1 MCIMIN
7 MQSNNYIM
15 VQIWYIWRPIM
26 VPTYV
31 KTGFC
36 PDEIEKIDNL
46 VAKGFGKSKSD
57 FVRKATNEYIARIT
71 SKME

>member
-1 MCIMIN
+1 
-7 MQSNNYIM
+7 
-15 VQIWYIWRPIM
+15 M

-36 PDEIEKIDNL
+36 PDEIEKIDDL

-57 FVRKATNEYIARIT
+57 FVRKATNEYIAKIT
-71 SKME
+71 AKME